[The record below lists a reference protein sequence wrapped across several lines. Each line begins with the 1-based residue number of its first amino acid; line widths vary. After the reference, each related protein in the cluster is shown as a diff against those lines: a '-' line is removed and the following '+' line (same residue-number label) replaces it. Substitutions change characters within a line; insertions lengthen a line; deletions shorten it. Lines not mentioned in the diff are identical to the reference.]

1 MFTKIKSLLK
11 TTFIKL
17 ITKDDIDYSTWV
29 FSSSFN
35 TKFNYNSKYLF
46 EYVIKNEL
54 GITPIY
60 VVNDDNLRS
69 QLKTKYGDQYFV
81 ETKSFKGI
89 KRVLNSGVW
98 FTSAGMPVYGFS
110 LNKKR
115 IIINL
120 WHGVPLKKI
129 NLMENNIS
137 IYRKIFFKYFFSKN
151 YTYILTTSKNL
162 VNIMKKSFGVNDEKI
177 KVLGQ
182 PRNDKIFSISNP
194 REVLNSLYSDL
205 PSYKKI
211 ILYAPTFRENSGTV
225 FFPFTDFCQTD
236 LDKYLEENDLII
248 FIRCHQL
255 ETNNLG
261 GSISNRIRLINEDKV
276 EDVMD
281 IINIFDLLITDYSS
295 MYIDFLLTEK
305 PILFL
310 PYDKE
315 EYIKKRGLN
324 FEYDSVTP
332 GPKPKTFIDFKN
344 EIIVLLNNNNYYMLE
359 RKKMNLFFYEV
370 KKPCSDLIYRF
381 VKEEVH
387 KLESII
393 EGK

>member
-1 MFTKIKSLLK
+1 MGLYKDIVDKKEKIAVIGLG
-11 TTFIKL
+11 
-17 ITKDDIDYSTWV
+17 
-29 FSSSFN
+29 
-35 TKFNYNSKYLF
+35 
-46 EYVIKNEL
+46 YV
-54 GITPIY
+54 
-60 VVNDDNLRS
+60 
-69 QLKTKYGDQYFV
+69 
-81 ETKSFKGI
+81 
-89 KRVLNSGVW
+89 
-98 FTSAGMPVYGFS
+98 GMPVYAFS
-110 LNKKR
+110 LNKR

-120 WHGVPLKKI
+120 WHGIPLKKI

-261 GSISNRIRLINEDKV
+261 
-276 EDVMD
+276 DV
-281 IINIFDLLITDYSS
+281 LA
-295 MYIDFLLTEK
+295 
-305 PILFL
+305 
-310 PYDKE
+310 
-315 EYIKKRGLN
+315 
-324 FEYDSVTP
+324 
-332 GPKPKTFIDFKN
+332 
-344 EIIVLLNNNNYYMLE
+344 
-359 RKKMNLFFYEV
+359 
-370 KKPCSDLIYRF
+370 
-381 VKEEVH
+381 
-387 KLESII
+387 
-393 EGK
+393 